1 MKRIVLIISI
11 FGIAAVFSLAGGRS
25 SQSGRTGQAQGLRSP
40 ETIEHDYDLIGER
53 AGLYLERHGDNSRI
67 DPERRLQ
74 SLSREYEFR
83 RAQRAS
89 ESPEAVAGNT
99 WASLGPT
106 NGAGRATAIAAD
118 PADPATLYIG
128 AADGGAWKT
137 TDNGATWAPLTDS
150 INDLAVGALAVAPS
164 SPNIIYLGT
173 GEGGY
178 AQDFVPGIGLLKS
191 TDAGTSW
198 IFPSSVIATKFY
210 RISVHPTN
218 PDELV
223 AGTNQGGLRST
234 DGGTSWRPVIDTG
247 AYRDVTDLVRDPSNS
262 AVMYATT
269 WDAFQWCAR
278 NGCQVSSARVLKS
291 TDSGRTWIEKSSGLP
306 ASTASRRV
314 GRMSIAIAPT
324 RPNILYVAAGI
335 DSGSFA
341 TEVSHVFKSTDSGES
356 WTDLPSVYANG
367 DSSVSNFMHGQS
379 WYNNTIVVSPAN
391 ENVVVAGGVFYI
403 KSNDGGAN
411 WYTAPFMFTGLGPH
425 VDAHDLRYAG
435 SELLVACDGGIW
447 RSPDDGDS
455 ATPLNRGLV
464 TRQYYALSI
473 DPINRNRILAGSQDN
488 GTDERTDGGGSAWSN
503 VLGGDGFEC
512 YTNSLAPGIAYATI
526 QNGSI
531 FRTKTA
537 GWPDGPFFVDITPPY
552 AYTEVVPFLTLV
564 SGGPADPA
572 TIYTASYRV
581 WRSPD
586 GGDHWAPLGTATS
599 DSSVWSISTGV
610 TSFAVAPGDAR
621 SIVVAK
627 SGGPAVFR
635 TIDRGV
641 SWTSIS
647 AGLPSTNV
655 NCLAIDPVNS
665 KVAYAGVAGTL
676 GTAVFK
682 TVDGGATW
690 RRSATGLPQFSAQ
703 VLRIDPTDSSV
714 IYCGTDVGV
723 YRSTD
728 GGGTWARFGSGL
740 PASSVHDLQITSDGS
755 ILRVATHGRGVWELQ
770 IPASG
775 VARPEA
781 AITAPA
787 GTLSI
792 VKGATVQFVGSVSIG
807 DGSQVQGTWFFP
819 DTWQSVPAG
828 AGESTVAHTFN
839 IAGGFPVTL
848 TARDSRGA
856 LGSATVI
863 VLVSEP
869 AANCATPIV
878 IPGAGPFPFVSQVN
892 NETAGG
898 QFTNAFP
905 DCAGGGGTSNPIW
918 FEFTPAVS
926 GKYEFTT
933 CGSSLYLVVSL
944 WKGPRCGPYSAVDGG
959 CGNSAP
965 AGSSCAGIN
974 KSPGVIVQANAGET
988 LHLMVAGY
996 FGGDLGTY
1004 TVTVNSFV
1012 PTITR
1017 ASIAGKNLIVTGSGF
1032 DSGAVILLNSAEIRT
1047 IGDVTSPST
1056 TLMGKKGAKKIA
1068 PGTTVT
1074 LQVRNSDGTLSN
1086 VFTYQRPSG

>member
-1 MKRIVLIISI
+1 MKRIVLMISV
-11 FGIAAVFSLAGGRS
+11 FAVAAVFSLAGALS
-25 SQSGRTGQAQGLRSP
+25 DQSGRGGHTQGMRSP
-40 ETIEHDYDLIGER
+40 DAVEHDYDLIAER

-74 SLSREYEFR
+74 SLRSEYEFR
-83 RAQRAS
+83 RARQSA

-106 NGAGRATAIAAD
+106 NGAGRATAIAPD
-118 PADPATLYIG
+118 PSAPATLYIG
-128 AADGGAWKT
+128 AADGGVWKT
-137 TDNGATWAPLTDS
+137 SDNGNTWTPLTDS

-164 SPNIIYLGT
+164 SPNTIYLGT

-191 TDAGTSW
+191 TDAGASW
-198 IFPSSVIATKFY
+198 IFPTSVIATKFY
-210 RISVHPTN
+210 RISVHPTS

-223 AGTNQGGLRST
+223 AGTNQGALRST
-234 DGGTSWRPVIDTG
+234 DGGTSWRSVIDTSV
-247 AYRDVTDLVRDPSNS
+247 YRDVTDIARDPSNP

-278 NGCQVSSARVLKS
+278 NGCQFSSPRVLKS
-291 TDSGRTWIEKSSGLP
+291 TDSGRTWTEKSSGLP

-314 GRMSIAIAPT
+314 DRMSIALAPT
-324 RPNILYVAAGI
+324 RPNILYVAVGI

-341 TEVSHVFKSTDSGES
+341 SEVSHIFKSTDAGES
-356 WTDLPSVYANG
+356 WTDLPSVFANG
-367 DSSVSNFMHGQS
+367 DSSISNFMRGQS
-379 WYNNTIVVSPAN
+379 WYDNTIVVSPAN
-391 ENVVVAGGVFYI
+391 ENVVIAGGVYYI

-411 WYTAPFMFTGLGPH
+411 WYTAPFMSTGLGPH

-435 SELLVACDGGIW
+435 PELMVACDGGIW

-455 ATPLNRGLV
+455 ATPLNNGLV

-473 DPINRNRILAGSQDN
+473 DPVNRNRLLAGSQDN
-488 GTDERTDGGGSAWSN
+488 GTDERTDAGGNAWSN

-512 YTNSLAPGIAYATI
+512 YINRLAPGIAYTTI

-531 FRTKTA
+531 FRAKNL
-537 GWPDGPFFVDITPPY
+537 GSPDGPFFNDVTPPY
-552 AYTEVVPFLTLV
+552 SYSEVTPFFTLV
-564 SGGPADPA
+564 GPGPADPA
-572 TIYTASYRV
+572 TIYTASYRL

-586 GGDHWAPLGTATS
+586 GGDHWTALGTTTT
-599 DSSVWSISTGV
+599 DSSVWSSSTAV
-610 TSFAVAPGDAR
+610 TAFAVAPGDAR

-635 TIDRGV
+635 TTDGGV

-647 AGLPSTNV
+647 TGLPSTNV
-655 NCLAIDPVNS
+655 NCLAIDPGNS
-665 KVAYAGVAGTL
+665 NIVYAGVAGTL

-682 TVDGGATW
+682 TVDGGVTW

-703 VLRIDPTDSSV
+703 VLRLDPTDSSV

-770 IPASG
+770 IPPSG
-775 VARPEA
+775 AVMPVA
-781 AITAPA
+781 AITEPA

-792 VKGATVQFVGSVSIG
+792 VKGATVQFTGSVSIG
-807 DGSQVQGTWFFP
+807 DGSQVQGIWFFP
-819 DTWQSVPAG
+819 DTWQSVPGG
-828 AGESTVAHTFN
+828 AGPSTVAHTFN
-839 IAGGFPVTL
+839 LAGFFPVTL
-848 TARDSRGA
+848 TGRDIRGA
-856 LGSATVI
+856 LGSATVA
-863 VLVSEP
+863 VVVSEP

-878 IPGAGPFPFVSQVN
+878 IPAAGPFPVSFQLN
-892 NETAGG
+892 NETAAQ
-898 QFTNAFP
+898 QFTRAFP
-905 DCAGGGGTSNPIW
+905 GCVGGGGGTSNPIW
-918 FEFTPAVS
+918 FEFTPAVT

-933 CGSSLYLVVSL
+933 CGSSLYLVLSL
-944 WKGPRCGPYSAVDGG
+944 WKGPRCGPFTAVDAG
-959 CGNSAP
+959 CGSSAP
-965 AGSSCAGIN
+965 AGGSCAGFN
-974 KSPGVIVQANAGET
+974 KSPGIIVQANAGET

-1004 TVTVNSFV
+1004 NVTVNSFV
-1012 PTITR
+1012 PTITS
-1017 ASIAGKNLIVTGSGF
+1017 ASISGKNLIVTGSGY
-1032 DSGAVILLNSAEIRT
+1032 DSGAVILLNGVDIRT
-1047 IGDVTSPST
+1047 IADGVSPST
-1056 TLMGKKGAKKIA
+1056 TLTGRKAAKKIA
-1068 PGTTVT
+1068 PGATVT

-1086 VFTYQRPSG
+1086 VFTFQRT